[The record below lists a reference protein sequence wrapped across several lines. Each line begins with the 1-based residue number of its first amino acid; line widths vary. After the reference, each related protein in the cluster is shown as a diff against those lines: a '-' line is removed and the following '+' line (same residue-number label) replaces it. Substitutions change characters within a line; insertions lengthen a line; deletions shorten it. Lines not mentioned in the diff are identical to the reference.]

1 MTHERVECRL
11 SPEAIPTTRHGA
23 GYSILTCAHSP
34 ISHFRALFSA
44 FQGFPDFPSRKWKHP
59 ERRQKTQ
66 NPPPNPRRVK
76 GYEEIRC
83 HWIWVDTPYKIFFLG
98 TFPILLLC
106 IVTVIYA
113 FLLGE
118 LTALPIQ
125 RKCS

>member
-11 SPEAIPTTRHGA
+11 FPEAIPTTRHGA
-23 GYSILTCAHSP
+23 GYSILTCVHSP
-34 ISHFRALFSA
+34 ISHFKALFSA
-44 FQGFPDFPSRKWKHP
+44 FQGLPGWKHP
-59 ERRQKTQ
+59 GRRQKPR
-66 NPPPNPRRVK
+66 NPPKIPEGLRDMRKSGVI
-76 GYEEIRC
+76 GLGRY
-83 HWIWVDTPYKIFFLG
+83 TLQIFFG
-98 TFPILLLC
+98 NFPHLFYFSC

>member
-11 SPEAIPTTRHGA
+11 SPEAIPTTRHGT
-23 GYSILTCAHSP
+23 GYSILTCVHSP
-34 ISHFRALFSA
+34 ISHFKALFSA
-44 FQGFPDFPSRKWKHP
+44 FQGFPGWKHP
-59 ERRQKTQ
+59 GRRQKPR
-66 NPPPNPRRVK
+66 NPP
-76 GYEEIRC
+76 
-83 HWIWVDTPYKIFFLG
+83 KIPEGLRDMRKSGVIGLGRYTLQNFF
-98 TFPILLLC
+98 F